1 MDVVNHL
8 GSQRV
13 DKQDV
18 LPSNTLQSIRA
29 VLVDQPYLP
38 DEVSMEIPSAVVERQ
53 RLVLLLLHRRQGL
66 RDRLLGHLLRRA

>member
-18 LPSNTLQSIRA
+18 LPPNTPQSIRA

-53 RLVLLLLHRRQGL
+53 RLVLLLLHRCQGL